1 LGNVGKDLEVRYA
14 AGGTPP
20 LARAHTALGF
30 RSGQGDSRYPA
41 YEDVKTT
48 HKSYIKTVPS
58 VVTEAMKRLEEKI
71 GSAQMCSRFRSTDV

>member
-20 LARAHTALGF
+20 LARARTALGF

-58 VVTEAMKRLEEKI
+58 VEAMKRLEEKI

>member
-1 LGNVGKDLEVRYA
+1 MPRA
-14 AGGTPP
+14 AHRRWR
-20 LARAHTALGF
+20 ARTALGF

-48 HKSYIKTVPS
+48 HKSYIKSVPS